1 MHLDPNLNKYDML
14 LLFKREIK
22 NKIRKRIERLLND
35 YLFIDYTDYTAFTN
49 K

>member
-1 MHLDPNLNKYDML
+1 ML

-35 YLFIDYTDYTAFTN
+35 YLFIDYIGYTAFTN

>member
-1 MHLDPNLNKYDML
+1 MHLDPNLNKYDIL
-14 LLFKREIK
+14 LFFKREIK

-35 YLFIDYTDYTAFTN
+35 YLSTNYTGYTAFAD